1 MKNSGRDSCSKT
13 GGACRAAFTL
23 AALIAISLVLGC
35 GESKPRPN
43 VILIGVDTL
52 RRDHLGCYGYGRA
65 TSPNI
70 DDLARRGSLFE
81 HAVASSPWTLP
92 SFATVFTSL
101 YPSQHG
107 AKGTM
112 SPMGKTFP
120 TLASVLRDN
129 GYTTGA
135 TVNAPFLKDSYGV
148 ARGFDFYDMASPEDR
163 VADGTTDDALGWIDT
178 NGEEPFLLFVHY
190 FDPHLPYSPPAPYD
204 TLFCP
209 HYSGTVPNPYD
220 PTSLPL
226 IRDRGFK
233 QLESLSPED
242 WNRIESLY
250 DGEIAFADASIGALL
265 EGLDQR
271 GLLENTLIVFMSDHG
286 EEFFEHYGFEHGHTL
301 YEELIKIPLMFSLPG
316 TVPEDRSITRQ
327 VRLVDVMPTILD
339 MLDIPVPTGAEGVSL
354 LPLMA
359 GSGEVPR
366 ARVAALP
373 PEIAFSEALLYGQ
386 EQKSL
391 SAYPWKLIYN
401 LVTEEASLYNLAED
415 AAEHENLSG
424 QAVPTQAILEKTLF
438 ELIFGT
444 SDTWFL
450 EMAGGEEPHRYDI
463 RIEGK
468 DKRGPAPFSIHKFID
483 TRGNILPTDT
493 FGNTDIKPS
502 GIDIRDLHVKDRLVL
517 AFKME
522 KSRASVGFDIRID
535 GEPATSRT
543 FIGASLSRPASMP
556 FVERSSGGNIMG
568 KARAADMPAGPYCL
582 IWMDRTSYGEGAAIE
597 LDEATKRELRSL
609 GYIQ

>member
-1 MKNSGRDSCSKT
+1 MKNLGKDSCRNAR
-13 GGACRAAFTL
+13 GARRTSFTL
-23 AALIAISLVLGC
+23 ALILAISLVLGC
-35 GESKPRPN
+35 GEGTRRPN
-43 VILIGVDTL
+43 VVLIGVDTL
-52 RRDHLGCYGYGRA
+52 RRDHLGCYGYGRT
-65 TSPNI
+65 TSPGI
-70 DDLARRGSLFE
+70 DDLAEGGVLFE

-107 AKGTM
+107 AKGTI
-112 SPMGKTFP
+112 SPMGKSFP

-135 TVNAPFLKDSYGV
+135 IVNAPFLKDSYGV

-163 VADGTTDDALGWIDT
+163 VADGTTDDALGWIDS
-178 NGEEPFLLFVHY
+178 NGKEPFLLFVHY

-204 TLFCP
+204 TLFYP
-209 HYSGTVPNPYD
+209 DYSGTIPNLYD

-242 WNRIESLY
+242 WNHIESLY
-250 DGEIAFADASIGALL
+250 DGEIAFADALIGALL
-265 EGLDQR
+265 KGLDQR
-271 GLLENTLIVFMSDHG
+271 GLLENTLIVFTSDHG
-286 EEFFEHYGFEHGHTL
+286 EEFFEHHGFEHGHTL
-301 YEELIKIPLMFSLPG
+301 YEELIKVPLVFSWPG
-316 TVPEDRSITRQ
+316 TVPEDRRIARQ

-339 MLDIPVPTGAEGVSL
+339 ILDIPVPTEAEGVSL
-354 LPLMA
+354 LSLMA
-359 GSGEVPR
+359 GSEKTPQ
-366 ARVAALP
+366 ARPAALP

-386 EQKSL
+386 EQKCL

-401 LVTEEASLYNLAED
+401 LVTEEASLHNLAQD
-415 AAEHENLSG
+415 AAEHKNLYG
-424 QAVPTQAILEKTLF
+424 RAVPSQDILEKTLF
-438 ELIFGT
+438 ELIFSI
-444 SDTWFL
+444 SDTWFV

-483 TRGNILPTDT
+483 TQGNILPTDT

-502 GIDIRDLHVKDRLVL
+502 SIDIRGLHVKDPLVL

-522 KSRASVGFDIRID
+522 KSRVSVVFDIRID

-543 FIGASLSRPASMP
+543 FVGGSLSRPASMP
-556 FVERSSGGNIMG
+556 FTERPSDVNVLG
-568 KARAADMPAGPYCL
+568 KARAADKSAGPYCL
-582 IWMDRTSYGEGAAIE
+582 IRLDRSSYGEGTTIE
-597 LDEATKRELRSL
+597 LDEATRRELRSL